1 MHPVDADYLVVGA
14 GASGMAFTDT
24 LIDHADVRVALVDR
38 RPAPGGHWLNAYPFV
53 RLHQSS
59 TFYGAASTLLG
70 GGRIQ
75 QDGPEKGLHERADQ
89 ATVVA
94 YYRDLLADRMVASG
108 RVEFFGGCDYEG
120 EGRFVS
126 LDSGERFEVSD
137 GCRIV
142 DARYL
147 APDIPAELPPRFGV
161 AEGATVIPV
170 NDLVRTE
177 ESPSQHVVVG
187 SGKTAT
193 DACIWLLA
201 HGVDPGAICWVRPR
215 EPWMLNRAL
224 IQPDP
229 AVYLGMVATMMEAA
243 STAASLDD
251 LFLRLEDAGI
261 MLRLD
266 RSLTPTMAKA
276 PTLGT

>member
-75 QDGPEKGLHERADQ
+75 EEGPEKGLHERADQ

-94 YYRDLLADRMVASG
+94 YYRDLLAERMVGSG
-108 RVEFFGGCDYEG
+108 RVEFFGGCDYVG
-120 EGRFVS
+120 GRTFVS
-126 LDSGERFEVSD
+126 LGSGERYEVPAR
-137 GCRIV
+137 CRIV

-147 APDIPAELPPRFGV
+147 APDIPAEVPPGFEV
-161 AEGATVIPV
+161 AEGPRPTRP
-170 NDLVRTE
+170 NDLAGSEDSR
-177 ESPSQHVVVG
+177 SQYVVVG

-193 DACIWLLA
+193 DACIWLLG
-201 HGVDPGAICWVRPR
+201 HGV
-215 EPWMLNRAL
+215 
-224 IQPDP
+224 
-229 AVYLGMVATMMEAA
+229 
-243 STAASLDD
+243 
-251 LFLRLEDAGI
+251 
-261 MLRLD
+261 
-266 RSLTPTMAKA
+266 
-276 PTLGT
+276 